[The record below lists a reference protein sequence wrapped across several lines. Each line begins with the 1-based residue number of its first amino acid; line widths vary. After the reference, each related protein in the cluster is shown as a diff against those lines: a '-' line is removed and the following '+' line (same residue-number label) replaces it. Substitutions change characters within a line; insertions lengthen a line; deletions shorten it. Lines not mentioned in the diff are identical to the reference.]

1 MFLGHVQLYFLES
14 LWLCPRFIMSLFLDY
29 WFQPKLKVVDKE
41 TMEKE
46 YNTLLSEKVGE
57 TEYLKSLQ
65 EQVERLKVS
74 EQLLYSEF
82 LHIIADNFFI
92 FF

>member
-1 MFLGHVQLYFLES
+1 
-14 LWLCPRFIMSLFLDY
+14 
-29 WFQPKLKVVDKE
+29 
-41 TMEKE
+41 MEKE